1 MAKKIYKPRKH
12 DTGRLVTTKTAFGI
26 TSDMVVNDVEVLSKV
41 TIADGMIL
49 VKDDAGYFVV
59 PKNRVDDGMAC
70 PLRYC
75 EEYRDEMDDQFA
87 EILAIEKE

>member
-12 DTGRLVTTKTAFGI
+12 ETGRLVTTKTAFGI
-26 TSDMVVNDVEVLSKV
+26 TSDMVVNDNEILSKV
-41 TIADGMIL
+41 TIADGMVL

-70 PLRYC
+70 PLRYS
-75 EEYRDEMDDQFA
+75 EEYRDAMDIQFA
-87 EILAIEKE
+87 EILPTEKE